1 MTLLRT
7 RLAIAAPEAQDAK
20 RLTEAGSAR
29 GDAKYWVSGMV
40 ILAVAYL
47 LLHNGKFAS
56 GPDTSFYI
64 SVARNVATGR
74 GFVFNGAGV
83 GRIPPLWPAVL
94 GAGMKVS
101 TSFAFLNLLPMVC
114 LLAGMGVW
122 YWVLRR
128 LTSERGAWAGMVLSG
143 ILFFTYTSS
152 IQLRTEALFCV
163 IFAPAVLVGMQIGEG
178 KSLGWRLPAL
188 LILCAAMV
196 RVRWAGMA
204 AWVVVGAAV
213 LSGKRPVSVGR
224 WAAVAASLL
233 VMLGTFGLTRY
244 VLRNLPPPPR
254 TWVMET
260 GKRGPK
266 IPDEDTDGVVKMQT
280 LMSSKGLKATIL
292 SMVNSGKWMSSLMW
306 MPMYMGVTHG
316 VVGIAT
322 NLIGWGL
329 ILLCVVAAWRDGKVG
344 QWIWVG
350 AFLYCAAMVFRVRV
364 ANPRYLVPVAPLL
377 VLGVM
382 RGLEYLKSTN
392 SPWRGLWKFSLGVF
406 VVSLVLVNGT
416 LWGIDVWINHSK
428 DFYARYRAGE
438 MEKLIQSAEYMRERG
453 VKDGEIAVNVFYV
466 NLGRQR
472 PNGEGLRSMVLLTD
486 RVVRGGPAG
495 CTGEPNEIL
504 LKWAPKYDVK
514 YYLYRPPVSPWRAL
528 HFKLK
533 RVQQILT
540 GKDDIPDNPS
550 WVLYEITKGGAVKV
564 ELPERVVEMNR
575 VPM

>member
-1 MTLLRT
+1 VT
-7 RLAIAAPEAQDAK
+7 
-20 RLTEAGSAR
+20 
-29 GDAKYWVSGMV
+29 
-40 ILAVAYL
+40 
-47 LLHNGKFAS
+47 
-56 GPDTSFYI
+56 
-64 SVARNVATGR
+64 
-74 GFVFNGAGV
+74 
-83 GRIPPLWPAVL
+83 
-94 GAGMKVS
+94 
-101 TSFAFLNLLPMVC
+101 
-114 LLAGMGVW
+114 
-122 YWVLRR
+122 
-128 LTSERGAWAGMVLSG
+128 
-143 ILFFTYTSS
+143 
-152 IQLRTEALFCV
+152 
-163 IFAPAVLVGMQIGEG
+163 
-178 KSLGWRLPAL
+178 
-188 LILCAAMV
+188 
-196 RVRWAGMA
+196 
-204 AWVVVGAAV
+204 
-213 LSGKRPVSVGR
+213 
-224 WAAVAASLL
+224 VAASLL
-233 VMLGTFGLTRY
+233 LMLGTFGVTRY
-244 VLRNLPPPPR
+244 VLSNLPPPPR

-266 IPDEDTDGVVKMQT
+266 IPDEDTEGVVKMQT
-280 LMSSKGLKATIL
+280 LMSSKGIKATIL
-292 SMVNSGKWMSSLMW
+292 SVVNSGKWMSSLMW

-377 VLGVM
+377 VLGAM

-392 SPWRGLWKFSLGVF
+392 SPWKGLWKFSLGAF
-406 VVSLVLVNGT
+406 VISLVLVNGT

-438 MEKLIQSAEYMRERG
+438 MEKLIASAEYMRERG

-472 PNGEGLRSMVLLTD
+472 PNGEGLRTMILLTD
-486 RVVRGGPAG
+486 RGVRGGPAG
-495 CTGEPNEIL
+495 CTGEPNEAL
-504 LKWAPKYDVK
+504 LKWAEKFDVK

-540 GKDDIPDNPS
+540 GKDDIPENPS
-550 WVLYEITKGGAVKV
+550 WVLYEIGKKGAVKV

-575 VPM
+575 VPGI